1 MESADSENVKVIEW
15 EDLQQELARLCSL
28 SSALKDAEEK
38 KSSLKEKLSSLIQVG
53 FNRNSLFYL
62 VEVRMSLFQKELEE
76 NRKKQSSSYA
86 LSLQFILLL
95 VTVKFCCWSQ

>member
-15 EDLQQELARLCSL
+15 EDMQQELARLCSL

-53 FNRNSLFYL
+53 FNRNGYFSWWKYAYL
-62 VEVRMSLFQKELEE
+62 CF
-76 NRKKQSSSYA
+76 RKNWRK
-86 LSLQFILLL
+86 
-95 VTVKFCCWSQ
+95 T

>member
-38 KSSLKEKLSSLIQVG
+38 KSSLKEKLSSLIQRAAIWCAGRSRVI
-53 FNRNSLFYL
+53 
-62 VEVRMSLFQKELEE
+62 E
-76 NRKKQSSSYA
+76 
-86 LSLQFILLL
+86 
-95 VTVKFCCWSQ
+95 